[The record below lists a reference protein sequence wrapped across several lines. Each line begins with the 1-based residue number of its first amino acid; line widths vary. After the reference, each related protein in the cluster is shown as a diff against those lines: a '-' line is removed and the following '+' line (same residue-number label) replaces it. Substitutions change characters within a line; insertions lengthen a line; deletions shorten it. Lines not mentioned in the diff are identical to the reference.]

1 MNVRHANLMP
11 VDSPNQENKLYR
23 TTTCD
28 SCGAAVQQ
36 YSNGYFCEACKY
48 GNYEGYCVPTTTCD
62 ICGITMNSK
71 QEVCEDCIYWSCDLI
86 DENEDK
92 VSEQWNTNRSNV

>member
-1 MNVRHANLMP
+1 MDMNVRHANLMP

-36 YSNGYFCEACKY
+36 YSNGYFCEACEY
-48 GNYEGYCVPTTTCD
+48 GNYEGYCVPV
-62 ICGITMNSK
+62 N
-71 QEVCEDCIYWSCDLI
+71 
-86 DENEDK
+86 DE
-92 VSEQWNTNRSNV
+92 